1 MPKEIERKFLIDESL
16 VGELKD
22 GETIKQG
29 YFPTLN
35 KTAIRVR
42 LKGSKGYITIKGQK
56 VGISRPEYE
65 YEIPFKEAEEIIDLL
80 CEKLVIEK
88 TRYKIKHT
96 NHIWEIDVFC
106 GDNAGLIVAEVEMKD
121 ENEKVELP
129 AWITNEVTDDFR
141 YSNSNLV
148 KYPYKFW
155 EKK

>member
-16 VGELKD
+16 VGELQG
-22 GETIKQG
+22 GEIIKQG

-35 KTAIRVR
+35 NTAIRAR
-42 LKGSKGYITIKGQK
+42 LKGDKGYITIKGQK

-65 YEIPFKEAEEIIDLL
+65 YEIPFNDAKEIIEKL

-88 TRYKIKHT
+88 TRYKIKHAG
-96 NHIWEIDVFC
+96 HIWEVDVFE
-106 GDNAGLIVAEVEMKD
+106 GDNKGLVVAEVEMKD
-121 ENEKVELP
+121 ESEEVQLP
-129 AWITNEVTDDFR
+129 AWVRSEVTDDLR

-148 KYPYKFW
+148 KYPYKCW

>member
-16 VGELKD
+16 LGELKD

-35 KTAIRVR
+35 KTVIRAR
-42 LKGSKGYITIKGQK
+42 LKGNKGYITIKGQK

-65 YEIPFKEAEEIIDLL
+65 YEIPFKDAQEIIEKL
-80 CEKLVIEK
+80 CENLVIEK
-88 TRYKIKHT
+88 TRYKIKHAG
-96 NHIWEIDVFC
+96 HIWEIDVFE
-106 GDNAGLIVAEVEMKD
+106 GDNKGLIVAEVEMKD
-121 ENEKVELP
+121 ENEKVQLP
-129 AWITNEVTDDFR
+129 NWTTNEVTDDFR

-148 KYPYKFW
+148 KYPYRFW

>member
-1 MPKEIERKFLIDESL
+1 MPREIERKFLIDESL
-16 VGELKD
+16 IGELKD

-29 YFPTLN
+29 YFPTWN
-35 KTAIRVR
+35 KTAIRAR
-42 LKGSKGYITIKGQK
+42 IKGKKGFITIKGEK
-56 VGISRPEYE
+56 IGISRPEYE
-65 YEIPFKEAEEIIDLL
+65 YEIPFKDAQEIIEKL
-80 CEKLVIEK
+80 CDNLVIEK
-88 TRYKIKHT
+88 TRYKIKHA

-121 ENEKVELP
+121 ENEKVDLP

-148 KYPYKFW
+148 KYPYIFW